1 MSSTPNTLRR
11 NSSKGTYMRRPIARK
26 TVGALLLVLVAG
38 SVRAETIQVKI
49 EKLAFMP
56 SEVTAHVGDTIEWV
70 DADFVAHT
78 ATARDGAWD
87 VMIAPSATASI
98 VLKAGGTV
106 DYYCR
111 FHPNMTGQVTIAK

>member
-1 MSSTPNTLRR
+1 
-11 NSSKGTYMRRPIARK
+11 MRRPITGRTA
-26 TVGALLLVLVAG
+26 GALLLVLVTG
-38 SVRAETIQVKI
+38 SARAATVRVKI

-56 SEVTAHVGDTIEWV
+56 SQVTAQVGDTIEWV
-70 DADFVAHT
+70 NADFIAHT

-87 VMIAPSATASI
+87 VMIAPSTTASV

-111 FHPNMTGQVTIAK
+111 FHPNMTGQIDVK